1 MLHGR
6 APALSRRG
14 FLALGGTLALSGL
27 AAACAPA
34 KTSNSG
40 DDAGS
45 WEFTDDRG
53 ETVSMN
59 TVPTTIAAF
68 VGTAAVLHDY
78 GVECAAV
85 FGPTESEDGSP
96 DVQAGELDT
105 DSVTVLGNAWGEFN
119 IEEYA
124 ALEPELLVS
133 SMYEDGQLWYVPQES
148 ADKILGLAPS
158 IGLNVANVSLPEPLK
173 RHAELAEALGAD
185 MESTAVTEA
194 KNRFDEAA
202 ESLRKAATGNPDIT
216 VLAASGSADLF
227 YASTP
232 DPSADLRYFHE
243 LGVNFVVPDNL
254 DEDGF
259 FESLSWENA
268 DKYNADIIML
278 DNRSTALQPE
288 DLTDKPM
295 WNELPAVEA
304 DQVIPWVSEPR
315 FSYAGCAPLLESL
328 AQALN
333 NANKV
338 T

>member
-1 MLHGR
+1 MPHGR
-6 APALSRRG
+6 APELSRKG

-27 AAACAPA
+27 AAACASPEA
-34 KTSNSG
+34 SESEGGT
-40 DDAGS
+40 GS
-45 WEFTDDRG
+45 WKFTDDRG
-53 ETVSMN
+53 ETVSTN
-59 TVPTTIAAF
+59 TVPTTITAF

-85 FGPTESEDGSP
+85 FGPTKSEDGSP
-96 DVQAGELDT
+96 DVQAGDLDV
-105 DSVTVLGNAWGEFN
+105 DGVTVLGNAWGEFN

-124 ALEPELLVS
+124 ALEPDLLVS
-133 SMYEDGQLWYVPQES
+133 SMYEDDQLWYVPQES
-148 ADKILGLAPS
+148 ADEILGLAPS
-158 IGLNVANVSLPEPLK
+158 IGLNVAGVSLPEPLE

-185 MESTAVTEA
+185 MESAAVTEA
-194 KNRFDEAA
+194 KDRFDAA
-202 ESLRKAATGNPDIT
+202 VESLRKAATDNPDTT

-227 YASTP
+227 YASAP

-243 LGVNFVVPDNL
+243 LGVNLVVPDNL

-268 DKYNADIIML
+268 DKYDADIIML
-278 DNRSTALQPE
+278 DNRSTALQPD

-295 WNELPAVEA
+295 WNELPAVGA

-333 NANKV
+333 DADKV